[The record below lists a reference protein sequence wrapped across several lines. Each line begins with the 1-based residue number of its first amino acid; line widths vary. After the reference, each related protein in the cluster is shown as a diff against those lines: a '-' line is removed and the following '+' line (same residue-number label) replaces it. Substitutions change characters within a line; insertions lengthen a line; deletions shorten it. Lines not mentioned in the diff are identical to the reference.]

1 MGSQGFHSGPGPCP
15 LGDRVHDE
23 PLFLAAW
30 GVEGST
36 SSDSLQVWSL
46 GRWICYGD

>member
-1 MGSQGFHSGPGPCP
+1 MGSQGFHSGPCP

-30 GVEGST
+30 SVEGSK
-36 SSDSLQVWSL
+36 SSDSFQVWSL
-46 GRWICYGD
+46 GRWMDLLW